1 MASAQVIITQ
11 PNPTTPPTG
20 NLFTGLTFFLLQR
33 LPQRTSFIDRIQSNG
48 GRIVRQENQ
57 ADHIIADH
65 YRADCPP
72 GSLSYTFIE
81 TALKNAALPDPSAHA
96 AGRSHEAPREAGS
109 ANPGKATRTPFT
121 AEDDAVLWRWV
132 ERCKLVGGSVR
143 GNEIYKQLGAAN
155 SRHPWQAWRD
165 RYVKRL
171 VERPPVGVEV
181 TVAANPPPS
190 PPMAQDAQREIV
202 GVEGG
207 VLRGDREVEE
217 DQRVVEVEEEFPEKE
232 LQLLLEQGHDIE
244 DIYPDQEDDAWNAW
258 ARAYPE
264 HSAQS
269 WRRFWAEHGQPAF
282 ARRKAAQKLDEERE
296 VKTEGP
302 SRVVDE
308 TKQNEAEGVRG
319 GQSSQ
324 VEADSAVP
332 VPSSSQKRKRTAY
345 VAIPESTYGKKK
357 RRSGNDVTED
367 GSPVLKPA
375 AERSF
380 PTSEMNREAQEQLE
394 QETLAYNAE
403 VLPADAHAQAEAQ
416 AQFDEDVLGIGRKSK
431 KGFELRTSSLPT
443 SDVNHAADE
452 QLRRE
457 SIDQEGEDEEDEDM
471 QEEDSVLRTP
481 SIQSQDE
488 VEDDNSDSDSDE
500 VSAENEEENE
510 PPQSQHTEEA
520 IEEEVPETPADQLT
534 EANLAS
540 QQAQHKAQLLRGA
553 DLPVDDDARD
563 GEQQGEFLRFLQGMS
578 THVPAVHA
586 TRRESQEVGGV
597 GDQLP
602 RQEPPA
608 HGPVDQGDAGE
619 LPLSSQRQEGPQLP
633 SQSLRFETQV
643 PYPHLPSQRRTASQQ
658 EEEEM
663 FSSQPSMLPEVS
675 YPPLPNFD
683 EPRSSQTA
691 QPPSRSKAGSPD
703 KWSRAE
709 DIALL
714 RGMKREMSASQ
725 IIKMYHLDRSES
737 ALRNRRKTLRETFI
751 GGRVPPNHEYFA
763 EVEKGLE
770 SATRT
775 EREKFEAMASS
786 QASGTRQL
794 HDYQEDDSVV
804 GEEEVDASDHQAAG
818 HEDEIDLFVPP
829 PDGGWSSSPAKAPSS
844 QATPMA
850 SQQQQ
855 RAPRA
860 PRLSQYSQPKSRDL
874 VEVSSTSSSSSSSS
888 SDDESEAPA
897 PSRPAVAA
905 RGKALDTQDILDA
918 ETQQPDLGMVLPPGS
933 DSDLDDPD
941 SDLGM
946 PLPPNCDDDDAEE
959 LSPNP
964 SNRSPSPAQTNPSSS
979 QRALA
984 DTQKLEDHDMHA
996 YIDTMVVRGFQEAS
1010 VVAALKCTSMRP
1022 DLVELVLLDERLGKG
1037 LPEGVA
1043 GVWSEEED
1051 KMVESGI
1058 AGALRE
1064 LEGKHGWK
1072 EVEARLEFLG
1082 DWREDE
1088 DEE

>member
-1 MASAQVIITQ
+1 M
-11 PNPTTPPTG
+11 
-20 NLFTGLTFFLLQR
+20 
-33 LPQRTSFIDRIQSNG
+33 
-48 GRIVRQENQ
+48 
-57 ADHIIADH
+57 
-65 YRADCPP
+65 
-72 GSLSYTFIE
+72 
-81 TALKNAALPDPSAHA
+81 
-96 AGRSHEAPREAGS
+96 
-109 ANPGKATRTPFT
+109 
-121 AEDDAVLWRWV
+121 
-132 ERCKLVGGSVR
+132 R

-190 PPMAQDAQREIV
+190 PPTAQDERGEIV

-207 VLRGDREVEE
+207 VLRE
-217 DQRVVEVEEEFPEKE
+217 DGGVVEVEEVEEVVEVEEVFSEEE

-244 DIYPDQEDDAWNAW
+244 AIYPDQEDDAWNAW

-269 WRRFWAEHGQPAF
+269 WRRFWAQHGQPAF
-282 ARRKAAQKLDEERE
+282 ARRKAAQKLDDERK

-302 SRVVDE
+302 SRVVDG

-319 GQSSQ
+319 GQSSHL
-324 VEADSAVP
+324 EADSTVP

-357 RRSGNDVTED
+357 RRSENDETED
-367 GSPVLKPA
+367 RSPVLKPA

-394 QETLAYNAE
+394 QETLANNE
-403 VLPADAHAQAEAQ
+403 GILPADAHAQAEAQ

-471 QEEDSVLRTP
+471 EEEDSVLRTP
-481 SIQSQDE
+481 SIQSQEE
-488 VEDDNSDSDSDE
+488 VEDDDSDSDE
-500 VSAENEEENE
+500 VSGENEQEDE
-510 PPQSQHTEEA
+510 PVRTQHTEEA

-578 THVPAVHA
+578 THVRAVHA
-586 TRRESQEVGGV
+586 TVRESRDGIGV
-597 GDQLP
+597 EEQ
-602 RQEPPA
+602 
-608 HGPVDQGDAGE
+608 
-619 LPLSSQRQEGPQLP
+619 LPLSSQQEIDNALDDTIQRREPPTAAQKQEDPQLP
-633 SQSLRFETQV
+633 SQSLRFETQA
-643 PYPHLPSQRRTASQQ
+643 PYPHLPSQRRTASQH

-663 FSSQPSMLPEVS
+663 FSSQPLMQPEVS
-675 YPPLPNFD
+675 YPSLPNFD
-683 EPRSSQTA
+683 PLRSSQTA
-691 QPPSRSKAGSPD
+691 QPPSRSKAGRTDP
-703 KWSRAE
+703 WSRAE

-725 IIKMYHLDRSES
+725 IIKMFHLDRSES
-737 ALRNRRKTLRETFI
+737 ALRNRRKTLRETFV

-763 EVEKGLE
+763 EVEERLE

-897 PSRPAVAA
+897 PAPSRPAVAA

-946 PLPPNCDDDDAEE
+946 PLPPNYDDDDAEE

-964 SNRSPSPAQTNPSSS
+964 SNRSPSPAQANPSSS

-1037 LPEGVA
+1037 LPKGVA

-1051 KMVESGI
+1051 KMVESGS
-1058 AGALRE
+1058 AGALRG

-1082 DWREDE
+1082 DWRDG
-1088 DEE
+1088 DEEEE